1 MITWEYKYELVE
13 TDDVYLQY
21 RIPLFYT
28 ETLSFPLKW
37 YANAKIYAES
47 ELNTSNL
54 ISKPLINFSRQT
66 LTFFKS

>member
-28 ETLSFPLKW
+28 ETLSFPLK
-37 YANAKIYAES
+37 
-47 ELNTSNL
+47 
-54 ISKPLINFSRQT
+54 
-66 LTFFKS
+66 